1 MSINLNK
8 NIKGDVIMIKVLE
21 VTKEPLRV
29 MGNAASVCYDSIELE
44 DILNNAKVKTAKG
57 IAKHCLKSGHDRVAE
72 FGDVTLLLNEYS
84 ARVIREFYVHVIG
97 VSKLQQSTRYVKY
110 DDVKFGYYT
119 PNAIN
124 RNEEA
129 KAIYDGCMEYILD
142 NYIQLLDLG
151 IKQED
156 AGNLLPL
163 GQHTTITCKINIRAL
178 EHMFSVRECSRAYEE
193 FRKLM
198 KELRS
203 VLEAIDEDWKYLC
216 DNYFKVKCEKTLYC
230 TESKCCGRY
239 PTKET
244 MEQALKEY
252 KEKLKLE
259 KTGQVV

>member
-1 MSINLNK
+1 
-8 NIKGDVIMIKVLE
+8 MIKVLE

-29 MGNAASVCYDSIELE
+29 MGNAASICYDSIELE
-44 DILNNAKVKTAKG
+44 DIINNAKVKTAKG

-72 FGDVTLLLNEYS
+72 FGDVTLILDKYS
-84 ARVIREFYVHVIG
+84 ARCIRQLYTAMVGI
-97 VSKLQQSTRYVKY
+97 SKLQQSTRYVSY
-110 DDVKFGYYT
+110 DDVKFGYFT
-119 PNAIN
+119 PYPIMNN
-124 RNEEA
+124 NEA
-129 KAIYDGCMEYILD
+129 KAIYDGCMEHILD
-142 NYIQLLDLG
+142 SYTKLLDMG
-151 IKQED
+151 IKEED

-163 GQHTTITCKINIRAL
+163 GQHTRITCKINIRAL
-178 EHMFSVRECSRAYEE
+178 EHLFSIRECTRTYSE
-193 FRKLM
+193 FRSLM

-203 VLEAIDEDWKYLC
+203 VLEVIDDDWKYLC